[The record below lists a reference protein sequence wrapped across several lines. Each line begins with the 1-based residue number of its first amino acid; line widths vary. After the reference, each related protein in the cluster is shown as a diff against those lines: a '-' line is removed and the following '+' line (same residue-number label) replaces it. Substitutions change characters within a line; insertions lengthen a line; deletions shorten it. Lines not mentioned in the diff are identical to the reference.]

1 MKEYIGCDSHQR
13 YSVFVRVNES
23 GQAGAAER
31 VENDRATIRQ
41 YLRRLPAGSAVAVEA
56 SGGWY
61 WLVDEIEAAGLIA
74 KLTDPKEAK
83 QRMRGRNKTDEIDA
97 RGLAY
102 LLYDERL
109 PEVWIPPAELRDLRG
124 LLRTRLSMRR
134 VTTSLKNRISA
145 AIRRYGLREDECS
158 DLFAGTGRVHLSSY
172 IGWLPLQT
180 RFAAQEEWALLDETE
195 KRIKRLEDRI
205 ADRIGKVGWVR
216 MLKSLPG
223 VGDILGATLWLEI
236 GDVKRFHS
244 AEHLA
249 SYAGLTPTVFSSGGK
264 THMGPTPK
272 SANHYLKWAF
282 VEAASATIR
291 QKNKY
296 VFTHVGRLY
305 ERIKKQK
312 CSAKAKVAVGR
323 HLAEASYWILT
334 RKQFYREPA
343 PALVASS
350 KNG

>member
-1 MKEYIGCDSHQR
+1 MREYIGCDSHQK
-13 YSVFVRVNES
+13 YSAFVRVNES
-23 GQAGAAER
+23 FQAGAAER

-83 QRMRGRNKTDEIDA
+83 QRMRGRNKSDEIDA
-97 RGLAY
+97 RGLAD

-172 IGWLPLQT
+172 VGWLPLQT

-195 KRIKRLEDRI
+195 KRIKRLEQRI

-223 VGDILGATLWLEI
+223 VGDILGATLWLPDWGREAVPL
-236 GDVKRFHS
+236 GRAPGQLRGADADGVLQRRQDAYGPHAKKRQPLSEMGSCGGRQRDHP
-244 AEHLA
+244 AE
-249 SYAGLTPTVFSSGGK
+249 
-264 THMGPTPK
+264 
-272 SANHYLKWAF
+272 
-282 VEAASATIR
+282 EQIR
-291 QKNKY
+291 L
-296 VFTHVGRLY
+296 HPCG
-305 ERIKKQK
+305 
-312 CSAKAKVAVGR
+312 AV
-323 HLAEASYWILT
+323 
-334 RKQFYREPA
+334 
-343 PALVASS
+343 V
-350 KNG
+350 